1 VKRREVLERKRLVEK
16 FLRVSGRGVVVDNS
30 EIIEKIDAVDEKF
43 TVLEE
48 RVDLLAYDIKSVEV
62 VK

>member
-1 VKRREVLERKRLVEK
+1 MGEK

>member
-1 VKRREVLERKRLVEK
+1 MKRREVLERKRLGEK